1 MKALGPRDPQSI
13 GEYRLVGRLGEG
25 GMGQVYVAR
34 SSRGRTVALKLVLPE
49 LARQPEFRQRF
60 RNEVDAARRIGGE
73 WTAPVLD
80 ADLEAETPWVATGYV
95 AGPSLHEV
103 VAGGHGP
110 LPERSVVALANG
122 LTRALRDIHGAY
134 LIHRDLKPSN
144 VLVTIDG
151 PRVIDFGIARA
162 AGEAASGAL
171 TRTGS
176 VVGSPGFMSPEQCRG
191 ERLTPASD
199 VFCLGSVLA
208 FAATGRSPFGD
219 QDSAMHVLMLRI
231 IQDEKDLSGL
241 SDRLGGLIATCLAQD
256 PAARPSL
263 DDLLRH
269 TADGDLWQHGQDG
282 GGFGGPFD
290 KHSADPWLPA
300 GLIAGLGRQAVGLL
314 DSEEPSAGPAPVSG
328 AYGAPSPYPPTSMAP
343 PTPTGYSPTSVAPPT
358 PTGYAPTSVAAP
370 QGTAYAA
377 TQFGGPPQAPPGPT
391 TGANTGYTTA
401 PYPPANARRSNQPW
415 FIAAGAGALV
425 LLLVIIF
432 SMSGGGD
439 EEGGT
444 AGGGDGETPAVL
456 NDAYEEGD
464 PEGSAYYFSQ
474 GDTVEFASGMKVTV
488 SALEPFTPDETLA
501 AEVEPGYETYQ
512 TTITVEDTL
521 NQDHEVVMGLEP
533 REDNGLEAHQLTS
546 TTMDLPIN
554 ITDPISAG
562 GTLTINHAYS
572 LSPEAQ
578 TIDLE
583 YHAGGRNDAAV
594 WTLAVP

>member
-1 MKALGPRDPQSI
+1 MKALGPQDPQSI

-110 LPERSVVALANG
+110 LPERSVIALANG
-122 LTRALRDIHGAY
+122 LARALHDIHGAH

-162 AGEAASGAL
+162 AGDGSSAL

-191 ERLTPASD
+191 EQLTPASD

-241 SDRLGGLIATCLAQD
+241 SDRLRGLISACLAPD
-256 PAARPSL
+256 PAARPAL
-263 DDLLRH
+263 AELLKH
-269 TADGDLWQHGQDG
+269 TSDGDLWQYGRDG
-282 GGFGGPFD
+282 SPFGKQGV
-290 KHSADPWLPA
+290 DPWLPA

-314 DSEEPSAGPAPVSG
+314 DSESPHAGPAPASG
-328 AYGAPSPYPPTSMAP
+328 SFGAPSPYTPTSLAQ
-343 PTPTGYSPTSVAPPT
+343 PTPTGYAPTSVAPPT

-370 QGTAYAA
+370 QGTAYAP
-377 TQFGGPPQAPPGPT
+377 TQFGGPPQAPPGPGPASGPT
-391 TGANTGYTTA
+391 TGNPTG

-415 FIAAGAGALV
+415 LIAAGAAALV
-425 LLLVIIF
+425 LVLVVIF
-432 SMSGGGD
+432 SMSGGG
-439 EEGGT
+439 EEGGGT
-444 AGGGDGETPAVL
+444 ASDGETPAVL
-456 NDAYEEGD
+456 NDAYEEGE

-474 GDTVEFASGMKVTV
+474 GDTVEFKSGMKLTI

-501 AEVEPGYETYQ
+501 AEVESGYETYVA
-512 TTITVEDTL
+512 TITVEDTL
-521 NQDHEVVMGLEP
+521 NQDHEVVVGFEA

-546 TTMDLPIN
+546 TTMDLPVN
-554 ITDPISAG
+554 IIETIEAG
-562 GTLTINHAYS
+562 GTLTVNHAYS

-594 WTLAVP
+594 WTLPVP